1 MTNHTAFAAATLLG
15 LALTGCA
22 GTAQASQGGSSDG
35 AGQSAASSTASA
47 TTSATVVGRFRIVGG
62 PYPGINRATSGHI
75 QIRANTAKGKIVDT
89 AAAPNGRFS
98 ASLRAGKYV
107 FIGRANGMG
116 TGGQG
121 CTTGQA
127 VTLRAG
133 ATTKITVQCDVP

>member
-1 MTNHTAFAAATLLG
+1 MTTHRTIAAALLG

-22 GTAQASQGGSSDG
+22 GTAQASQNGHSAG
-35 AGQSAASSTASA
+35 ANTSTTTAA
-47 TTSATVVGRFRIVGG
+47 TTATVVGRFRIVGG

-89 AAAPNGRFS
+89 VAAPNGRFS
-98 ASLRAGKYV
+98 ASLPAGTYV
-107 FIGRANGMG
+107 FVGRANGMG

-127 VTLRAG
+127 IALRAG
-133 ATTKITVQCDVP
+133 ATAKITVRCDVP